1 MTTREDAVN
10 EIINV
15 IGILSKQL
23 NDKNA
28 WEDKDQ
34 EEDLKNRIAHL
45 HNKTVIVK
53 NTKIKKFNYDF
64 NDLKLETTTPATTT
78 TIKGKGEPQPII
90 WLGRG
95 YMGDAND

>member
-15 IGILSKQL
+15 IGLLSKQL
-23 NDKNA
+23 DDKNA
-28 WEDKDQ
+28 WEDKNQ

-64 NDLKLETTTPATTT
+64 NDLKVETTTAPPTIITKPA
-78 TIKGKGEPQPII
+78 KPII

-95 YMGDAND
+95 YMGDAGDTD